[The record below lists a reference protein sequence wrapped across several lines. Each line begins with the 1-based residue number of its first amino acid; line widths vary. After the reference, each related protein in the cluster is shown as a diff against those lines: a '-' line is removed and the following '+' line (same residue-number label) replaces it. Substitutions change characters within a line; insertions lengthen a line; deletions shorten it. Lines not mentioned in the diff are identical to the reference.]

1 MNSGLMC
8 HHAAPQVSALTAV
21 LSWTAFSAAGLAYN
35 MDDTAAASLDPSKMH
50 FSPPWPSRQAV

>member
-1 MNSGLMC
+1 VYFGLMC
-8 HHAAPQVSALTAV
+8 RCFALQVSALTAV